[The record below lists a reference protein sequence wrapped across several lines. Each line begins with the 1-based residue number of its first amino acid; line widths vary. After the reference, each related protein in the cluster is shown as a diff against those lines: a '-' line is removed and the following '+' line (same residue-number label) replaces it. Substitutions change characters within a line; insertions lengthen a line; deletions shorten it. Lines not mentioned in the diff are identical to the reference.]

1 MKRLEWLISIVLTIS
16 VFALVS
22 VTASCKGKMEEKVAF
37 ESVAQ
42 KPVNFHVQE
51 AVAECGLPLKIL
63 EMQEFGSDTKHI
75 FFWVLLKEKPD
86 SPKLEAVAR
95 SIIGETIAH
104 KPETY
109 HVFTIHFFDE
119 AGYRGTIDK
128 SREFAKANFLPEGS
142 AEKIGRVLIDHYK
155 NYKLLLKF
163 M

>member
-22 VTASCKGKMEEKVAF
+22 VTASCKRRTEEKVTF

-63 EMQEFGSDTKHI
+63 DMKEFGSATRHI
-75 FFWVLLKEKPD
+75 FYWVLLKEKPD

-95 SIIGETIAH
+95 SVIEETIAH
-104 KPETY
+104 NPETY

-119 AGYRGTIDK
+119 AGYRGAMDK

-142 AEKIGRVLIDHYK
+142 AEKTGRIPIDNYK
-155 NYKLLLKF
+155 NYKLVLKF

>member
-1 MKRLEWLISIVLTIS
+1 MKDLRGPVSLVLTVS
-16 VFALVS
+16 VFAI
-22 VTASCKGKMEEKVAF
+22 VTVTTSCKRGAEEKVAF

-51 AVAECGLPLKIL
+51 AAAECGLPMKIL
-63 EMQEFGSDTKHI
+63 EMREFGSDTKHI

-86 SPKLEAVAR
+86 SPKLETVAR
-95 SIIGETIAH
+95 SILAETIAH
-104 KPETY
+104 KPDTY

-128 SREFAKANFLPEGS
+128 SREFAKASFLPEGS
-142 AEKIGRVLIDHYK
+142 PDKIGRVPIDHYK

-163 M
+163 L